1 MAVAGVA
8 GFAVGPVLHAVAYA
22 VPLGEPVWPLRR
34 PTPSTVAVSVATA
47 SLAALVTAHLGTSW
61 LLPAQLWLVGLAVV
75 LTVTDLR
82 HRRLPNA
89 VLLPGGVVLAA
100 LMVLGAVAEHRALL
114 LWGALGGAAGLF
126 AVFLL
131 AALISPAGIGMGDVK
146 LAGVLGLVLGPAG
159 FGTVLLAVL
168 VAFAVHAVLAVALLA
183 TRQVSRG
190 TGLPFGPALLLGAA
204 AALGWFAPLSRLL
217 L

>member
-8 GFAVGPVLHAVAYA
+8 GLAVGPVLHAVAYA

-34 PTPSTVAVSVATA
+34 PTPLTAVVSVGTA

-61 LLPAQLWLVGLAVV
+61 QLLAQLWLVGLTVV
-75 LTVTDLR
+75 LTLTDLR

-89 VLLPGGVVLAA
+89 VLLPGAVVLAV
-100 LMVLGAVAEHRALL
+100 LVVLGAVAGHRVAT

-126 AVFLL
+126 VVFLL
-131 AALISPAGIGMGDVK
+131 AALISPAGMGMGDVK
-146 LAGVLGLVLGPAG
+146 LAGALGVVLGPAG
-159 FGTVLLAVL
+159 LGTVLLAVL

-183 TRQVSRG
+183 TRRVSRG

-204 AALGWFAPLSRLL
+204 VALGWFAPVGRLL
-217 L
+217 V